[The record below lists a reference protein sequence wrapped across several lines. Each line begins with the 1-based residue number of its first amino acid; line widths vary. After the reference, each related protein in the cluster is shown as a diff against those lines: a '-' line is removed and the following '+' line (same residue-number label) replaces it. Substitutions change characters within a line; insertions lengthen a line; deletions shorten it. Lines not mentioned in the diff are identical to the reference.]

1 MSQKMKY
8 VDDLSYLAAPTRKH
22 LSWMARTI
30 INHNL
35 LSQSET
41 HLDYGCGKGSDVRI
55 LREKGYQSVG
65 YDPYYFPNLVTQSA
79 NVVSCGYVLN
89 VLTQRCDR
97 YTVVKKCWKLTNSR
111 LIVAAQTGTDMNLS
125 LVELRAIIEV
135 ATKHRAI
142 ALSKGMFLVNKHGAE
157 IETFTKN
164 EVQEKCARLQDEGWV
179 APAGAFI
186 KGYCTG
192 FEGTK
197 SRFNNHPSFGL
208 FPEKRYFRLS
218 HRHPVLPGKL
228 GRFVKNVHLGKD
240 KNSDRYHWANEAILR
255 RNKIMRLKFRCSDFS
270 FLDEFNN
277 CKNWDFLDS
286 NWQPNPDPLGYT
298 DQSKKPYIIRNPHP
312 ATPLI

>member
-1 MSQKMKY
+1 MKY
-8 VDDLSYLAAPTRKH
+8 IDEFSYLAAPTRKY

-30 INHNL
+30 IDRNL

-41 HLDYGCGKGSDVRI
+41 HLDYGCGKGSDVEI
-55 LREKGYQSVG
+55 LKKKGYQSIG
-65 YDPYYFPNLVTQSA
+65 YDPYYFPDYPTEKADVI
-79 NVVSCGYVLN
+79 SCGYVLN
-89 VLTQRCDR
+89 VLSKRCDR

-111 LIVAAQTGTDMNLS
+111 LIVAAQTGMDMNLS

-142 ALSKGMFLVNKHGAE
+142 ALTKGMFLVNKHGAE

-164 EVQEKCARLQDEGWV
+164 EVLEKCARLQDEGWV

-208 FPEKRYFRLS
+208 FPGKRYFRLS
-218 HRHPVLPGKL
+218 HRYPVLPGKS
-228 GRFVKNVHLGKD
+228 GRFVKNVHLGMD
-240 KNSDRYHWANEAILR
+240 KNSDRYRWAEAGILR
-255 RNKIMRLKFRCSDFS
+255 RNKIMRLKFHCSDFS
-270 FLDEFNN
+270 FLGEFSN
-277 CKNWDFLDS
+277 CKNWDFLDP
-286 NWQPNPDPLGYT
+286 NWKPNPDPLGYT
-298 DQSKKPYIIRNPHP
+298 DQFKKPYRTRNVNTKAPI
-312 ATPLI
+312 LS